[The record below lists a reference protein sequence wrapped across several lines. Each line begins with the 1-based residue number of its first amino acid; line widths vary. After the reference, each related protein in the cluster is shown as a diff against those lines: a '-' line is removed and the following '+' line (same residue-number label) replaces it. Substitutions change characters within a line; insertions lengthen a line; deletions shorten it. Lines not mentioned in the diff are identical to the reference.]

1 MPSTTQPFL
10 ATLTDRLIGT
20 AQFDAIGSSLSNP
33 RANVPTV
40 CPEPANPLLIAA
52 VWRKLQV
59 PTLVITPNPDSAQRI
74 VDQLPTWTGTPDI
87 DEDGSPIHHF
97 IETGGIP
104 FERYE
109 PDRGTAHRR
118 IVALDALR
126 NYSISESQPP
136 LVVAS
141 VQAVAERTAEPQ
153 VFDESFREIK
163 IGDRIDI
170 AETMRHLT
178 RAGYEVQPTVE
189 QPGTAARRGGII
201 DIFPVGANDPIR
213 IEFFD
218 DEVDTMRLFDV
229 ETQRSFDDVE
239 KIHIIPAREELPTFV
254 EAQAIRDSIASLNT
268 DNIDF
273 TRLSAHRLS
282 DELNLVAEGA
292 LDNELAFYAGFFNR
306 GSIFQYLPKNCV
318 VIALRPR
325 MIADAATGIDR
336 RLDETRRV
344 KERRAEVPINF
355 PIPHIQWPDL
365 AQNVEAVGHRLEID
379 PFGIDSR
386 DIGNK
391 RPLPIKHQLL
401 PNRIDPTTLDP
412 IETDESGETPVDVV
426 LDDPTSALKRAI
438 EDGADQ
444 VIAITSHP
452 ARLYEL
458 SQEANIQT
466 HYEPQRNLPIDDRRP
481 LQNSVIPAEAGA
493 SAGGTPIQRGG
504 AIGASSTRSDSVVP
518 SPAGRERARV
528 RAKSPVVIAE
538 GYATSGFQMEFD
550 GGETACILTDAEIF
564 GIRRQ
569 RRRTHRRTARRGPQ
583 LEQLQPG
590 VYIVHV
596 DHGIAKFLGT
606 ETKEPDGR
614 EHLVLQYAKD
624 DRVYVPTE
632 HIDRIQIYQ
641 GGGETAPR
649 LSKLG
654 TSEWRSAR
662 RRAKQATE
670 IVANELLGIYAARM
684 LANGIQ
690 VEPDTPWQHVLEA
703 SFPFEETPDQLTA
716 LQAVKTDMESA
727 KSMDRIICGDVGFG
741 KTEIALRSAFK
752 AVQNGRQ
759 AAVLVPTTLLA
770 QQHYDTF
777 RERLAPFPVAIDV
790 ISRFRSREDQQ
801 DILQRLAE
809 GKIDIIIG
817 THRLIQ
823 RDIAFNN
830 LGLVVI
836 DEEQKFGVKHKE
848 HMKRLRAAVDV
859 LTLSATPIPRTLYMS
874 IAGIRDMSNMETAPD
889 ERLPVR
895 TFVSES
901 SDDLIREAILREL
914 DRGGQV
920 FFLHNRVKG
929 IERVSRRLRELVPEA
944 SFTIGH
950 GQMPEG
956 QLEEVITA
964 FDRREYDVLIC
975 TTIIEAGI
983 DMPNVNTL
991 IVDDADRFGLAQ
1003 LHHIRGRVG
1012 RGAKQGFA
1020 YLLVQPNKSL
1030 TEEADAR
1037 LNTILAATEL
1047 GSGFKIAMRDLEIR
1061 GMGNVIGAEQS
1072 GHVAAIGLH
1081 LYTQLLSQSVEELRR
1096 KLEQSP
1102 NGKATDTETQPRNGQ
1117 SLPSPSTGSAGIS
1130 PSTRSAGHT
1139 FPSPSGGSAEGDGG
1153 ALNGHAPKINGVA
1166 DPDWQPPSM
1175 IRADIRLGIDDNVPP
1190 EYIENLAQRLSFH
1203 QRLSWVSNQD
1213 EIEELRDELRDR
1225 YGPIPE
1231 SVEGLL
1237 ETARIRLLAE
1247 EADCASVRTS
1257 EDRARIVMNSPAG
1270 GAKPQLQRLLGPQA
1284 RVGNTQIIV
1293 EAGKGVDTQEFVQ
1306 EIAAVLE
1313 TIRNFK
1319 QRVMALV
1326 NA

>member
-1 MPSTTQPFL
+1 MSKSTQPFL
-10 ATLTDRLIGT
+10 ASLTDRLIGT
-20 AQFDAIGSSLSNP
+20 AEFDTIGSSLSKP

-40 CPEPANPLLIAA
+40 CPEQANPLLIAA

-59 PTLVITPNPDSAQRI
+59 PTIVITPNPDSAQRI

-87 DEDGSPIHHF
+87 DEDGSPVHHF

-141 VQAVAERTAEPQ
+141 VQAVAERTVEPR
-153 VFDESFREIK
+153 VFDETFREIK

-170 AETMRHLT
+170 AATMRHLT

-189 QPGTAARRGGII
+189 QPGTASRRGGII
-201 DIFPVGANDPIR
+201 DIFPVGANNPIR

-229 ETQRSFDDVE
+229 ETQRSFDDVD

-282 DELNLVAEGA
+282 DELNLVTEGA

-365 AQNVEAVGHRLEID
+365 AQRVEAVGHRLEID
-379 PFGIDSR
+379 PFGIDSH

-401 PNRIDPTTLDP
+401 PNHIDPTTLDP

-452 ARLYEL
+452 TRLYEL
-458 SQEANIQT
+458 AQEANIQT
-466 HYEPQRNLPIDDRRP
+466 RYETQ
-481 LQNSVIPAEAGA
+481 Q
-493 SAGGTPIQRGG
+493 GT
-504 AIGASSTRSDSVVP
+504 ATNKVP
-518 SPAGRERARV
+518 SPTGRERARV

-569 RRRTHRRTARRGPQ
+569 RRRTHRRAARRGPQ

-641 GGGETAPR
+641 GGGESAPR

-670 IVANELLGIYAARM
+670 IVANELLSIYAARM

-716 LQAVKTDMESA
+716 LQAVKTDMESD

-801 DILQRLAE
+801 DILERLAE

-823 RDIAFNN
+823 RDIAFND

-1102 NGKATDTETQPRNGQ
+1102 NGKATDIETQTRNGQ
-1117 SLPSPSTGSAGIS
+1117 SLPY
-1130 PSTRSAGHT
+1130 
-1139 FPSPSGGSAEGDGG
+1139 PSGGSAEGDGG
-1153 ALNGHAPKINGVA
+1153 TPNDHAPKINGVA

-1175 IRADIRLGIDDNVPP
+1175 IRADIKLGIDDNVHP

-1319 QRVMALV
+1319 QRIMALV

>member
-1 MPSTTQPFL
+1 MRIESDFKNTRNLIAGFTARAHTSMPRNVQQPFL
-10 ATLTDRLIGT
+10 ASLTDRLIGT
-20 AQFDAIGSSLSNP
+20 AEFDAIGQAFSHP
-33 RANVPTV
+33 RANVPTI
-40 CPEPANPLLIAA
+40 CPEPANPLLLAA
-52 VWRKLQV
+52 VWRRMQV

-118 IVALDALR
+118 IIALDALR
-126 NYSISESQPP
+126 GHAQSDADPP
-136 LVVAS
+136 LVIAS
-141 VQAVAERTAEPQ
+141 VQAIAEKTIEPD
-153 VFDESFREIK
+153 VFKNINREIK
-163 IGDRIDI
+163 IGDQIDI
-170 AETMRHLT
+170 VETMRHLT
-178 RAGYEVQPTVE
+178 RSGYEVLPTVE
-189 QPGTAARRGGII
+189 QPGTVSRRGGII
-201 DIFPVGANDPIR
+201 DIFPVGANHPIR
-213 IEFFD
+213 IELFD
-218 DEVDTMRLFDV
+218 DEVDTMRLFDI
-229 ETQRSFDDVE
+229 ETQRSFADIDSIRV
-239 KIHIIPAREELPTFV
+239 IPAREELPSFV
-254 EAQAIRDSIASLNT
+254 DSQSIRDSIGALNT

-273 TRLSAHRLS
+273 TRLSARRLS
-282 DELNLVAEGA
+282 DELNLVSEGEI
-292 LDNELAFYAGFFNR
+292 DNELAFYAGFFNR
-306 GSIFQYLPKNCV
+306 GSLFDYLPNGSV

-336 RLDETRRV
+336 RLEEIRRV

-355 PIPHIQWPDL
+355 PVPHIDWPHL
-365 AQNVEAVGHRLEID
+365 AQSIETIGHRLEID
-379 PFGIDSR
+379 PFGIDAR
-386 DIGNK
+386 DLGDK
-391 RPLPIKHQLL
+391 RPLPIKHHL
-401 PNRIDPTTLDP
+401 PTNRIDPTALMDDGEDP
-412 IETDESGETPVDVV
+412 VNVV
-426 LDDPTSALKRAI
+426 LDDPTLALARAI
-438 EDGADQ
+438 EEGANQ
-444 VIAITSHP
+444 VVAITSHP

-458 SQEANIQT
+458 AEDAGIKPQYERKDSEA
-466 HYEPQRNLPIDDRRP
+466 
-481 LQNSVIPAEAGA
+481 
-493 SAGGTPIQRGG
+493 
-504 AIGASSTRSDSVVP
+504 
-518 SPAGRERARV
+518 SPGRKTKSRKT
-528 RAKSPVVIAE
+528 KSPVVIAE
-538 GYATSGFQMEFD
+538 GYATSGFALEFD
-550 GGETACILTDAEIF
+550 GGETVRVLTDAEIF
-564 GIRRQ
+564 GIRKQ
-569 RRRTHRRTARRGPQ
+569 RRRTHRRAARRGPQ

-590 VYIVHV
+590 VYVVHA
-596 DHGIAKFLGT
+596 DHGIAKFIGT

-614 EHLVLQYAKD
+614 EHLILQYAKD

-649 LSKLG
+649 LSRLG
-654 TSEWRSAR
+654 TQEWRSAR
-662 RRAKQATE
+662 RRAKRATE
-670 IVANELLGIYAARM
+670 IVANELLSIYAARM
-684 LANGIQ
+684 LAKGMQ
-690 VEPDTPWQHVLEA
+690 ADPDTPWQHVLEA

-716 LQAVKTDMESA
+716 LQAVKQDMEGE

-777 RERLAPFPVAIDV
+777 KERLAPFPVEIDV
-790 ISRFRSREDQQ
+790 ISRFRTRDEQQ
-801 DILQRLAE
+801 DILERLSN
-809 GKIDIIIG
+809 GRIDIIIG

-823 RDIAFNN
+823 RDIAFND

-836 DEEQKFGVKHKE
+836 DEEQKFGVRHKE

-874 IAGIRDMSNMETAPD
+874 IAGIRDMSNMETAPE

-914 DRGGQV
+914 DRGGQA

-956 QLEEVITA
+956 QLEEVVTA
-964 FDRREYDVLIC
+964 FERGEYDVLVC

-1096 KLEQSP
+1096 KMEQY
-1102 NGKATDTETQPRNGQ
+1102 
-1117 SLPSPSTGSAGIS
+1117 
-1130 PSTRSAGHT
+1130 
-1139 FPSPSGGSAEGDGG
+1139 PSGEGSLEDVTPAIG
-1153 ALNGHAPKINGVA
+1153 NGSPHTDNRANGRTSKLMSNGET
-1166 DPDWQPPSM
+1166 DWQPPSM
-1175 IRADIRLGIDDNVPP
+1175 IRADVRLGIDDNVPP
-1190 EYIENLAQRLSFH
+1190 EYIEDLAQRLSFH
-1203 QRLSWVSNQD
+1203 QRLSWASSQE
-1213 EIEELRDELRDR
+1213 EIDGLREELRDR

-1231 SVEGLL
+1231 SVEGIL

-1247 EADCASVRTS
+1247 QADCSSVRVTG
-1257 EDRARIVMNSPAG
+1257 DRARIMMNSPVG
-1270 GAKPQLQRLLGPQA
+1270 GAKTQLQRLLGPQA
-1284 RVGNTQIIV
+1284 RVGNTQIVIQ
-1293 EAGKGVDTQEFVQ
+1293 ADRGMDTQEFVQ
-1306 EIAAVLE
+1306 EIGPVLE
-1313 TIRNFK
+1313 TIRNFR
-1319 QRVMALV
+1319 QRIMALV
-1326 NA
+1326 NAS

>member
-1 MPSTTQPFL
+1 MQQAPQPFL
-10 ATLTDRLIGT
+10 ATLADRLAGT
-20 AQFDAIGSSLSNP
+20 TQFAAIGSSLIQP
-33 RANVPTV
+33 GANVSTL
-40 CPEPANPLLIAA
+40 CPEPANPFLIAA
-52 VWRKLQV
+52 LWRNLGL

-74 VDQLPTWTGTPDI
+74 VDQLSTWTGAPDVN
-87 DEDGSPIHHF
+87 EDGSPIQHF
-97 IETGGIP
+97 IETGSIP

-109 PDRGTAHRR
+109 PDRSTAQRR
-118 IVALDALR
+118 LITLDALR
-126 NYSISESQPP
+126 RYSSGEPNPP

-141 VQAVAERTAEPQ
+141 VHAIAERTVEKHVFEHIVRVLQ
-153 VFDESFREIK
+153 VR
-163 IGDRIDI
+163 DRIDLT
-170 AETMRHLT
+170 ETMQHLT
-178 RAGYEVQPTVE
+178 ASGYELQPTVE
-189 QPGTAARRGGII
+189 QPGTVSRRGGII
-201 DIFPVGANDPIR
+201 DIFPLGAVHPVR
-213 IEFFD
+213 VELFD
-218 DEVDTMRLFDV
+218 DEIDSMRLFDI
-229 ETQRSFDDVE
+229 ETQRSFDDVDE
-239 KIHIIPAREELPTFV
+239 LQIVPAREELPAFV
-254 EAQAIRDSIASLNT
+254 DPQAMRDSIGSLNT

-273 TRLSAHRLS
+273 TRLSTHRLT
-282 DELNLVAEGA
+282 DELNLVAEGVI
-292 LDNELAFYAGFFNR
+292 DSELAFYAGFFNR
-306 GSIFQYLPKNCV
+306 GSLFDYLPPETI
-318 VIALRPR
+318 VIAVRPR
-325 MIADAATGIDR
+325 IISESASGIDR
-336 RLDETRRV
+336 RLEEVRRV
-344 KERRAEVPINF
+344 KERHGEVPIDF
-355 PIPHIQWPDL
+355 PTQHMLWPEV
-365 AQNVEAVGHRLEID
+365 AQRIEAVGRRLEID
-379 PFGIDSR
+379 PFGIDTR
-386 DIGNK
+386 DLGK
-391 RPLPIKHQLL
+391 KLPLPINRQLTAS
-401 PNRIDPTTLDP
+401 NADPSAFDF
-412 IETDESGETPVDVV
+412 EEEEPVSAV
-426 LDDPTSALKRAI
+426 LDDPTIALQRAI
-438 EDGADQ
+438 EDGPTQ
-444 VIAITSHP
+444 IVAITSH
-452 ARLYEL
+452 AVRLYEL
-458 SQEANIQT
+458 AE
-466 HYEPQRNLPIDDRRP
+466 
-481 LQNSVIPAEAGA
+481 EAGINSSYERQSVA
-493 SAGGTPIQRGG
+493 SVDKD
-504 AIGASSTRSDSVVP
+504 AS
-518 SPAGRERARV
+518 
-528 RAKSPVVIAE
+528 VVIAE
-538 GYATSGFQMEFD
+538 GYATSGFNLELDD
-550 GGETACILTDAEIF
+550 GDNIRILTDAEIF

-569 RRRTHRRTARRGPQ
+569 RRRTHRRAMRRGPQ

-590 VYIVHV
+590 VYVVHV

-614 EHLVLQYAKD
+614 EHLVLQYARD

-641 GGGETAPR
+641 GGGETAPK

-654 TSEWRSAR
+654 TQEWRSAR
-662 RRAKQATE
+662 RRAKRATE
-670 IVANELLGIYAARM
+670 IVANELLSIYAARM
-684 LANGIQ
+684 LAKGIQ
-690 VEPDTPWQHVLEA
+690 ADPDTPWQQVLEA

-716 LQAVKTDMESA
+716 LQAIKSDMEDA

-777 RERLAPFPVAIDV
+777 RERLAPFPVAVDV
-790 ISRFRSREDQQ
+790 ISRFRSRDDQQ
-801 DILQRLAE
+801 DILERLAA

-823 RDIAFNN
+823 RDIVFND

-836 DEEQKFGVKHKE
+836 DEEQKFGVRHKE

-874 IAGIRDMSNMETAPD
+874 IAGIRDMSNMETAPE

-964 FDRREYDVLIC
+964 FERGEYDVLVC

-1081 LYTQLLSQSVEELRR
+1081 LYTQLLSQSVEELKKRV
-1096 KLEQSP
+1096 EQSP
-1102 NGKATDTETQPRNGQ
+1102 KGE
-1117 SLPSPSTGSAGIS
+1117 SPAPAPVIGDDDGVKPPTTSSVKSSAN
-1130 PSTRSAGHT
+1130 GHT
-1139 FPSPSGGSAEGDGG
+1139 PN
-1153 ALNGHAPKINGVA
+1153 LNGRAN
-1166 DPDWQPPSM
+1166 DDWQPPSM
-1175 IRADIRLGIDDNVPP
+1175 IRADIRLGLDDNIPT
-1190 EYIENLAQRLSFH
+1190 EYVEDLAQRLSFH
-1203 QRLSWVSNQD
+1203 QRLSWAGSEH
-1213 EIEELRDELRDR
+1213 EIAELRDELRDR
-1225 YGPIPE
+1225 YGPIPD
-1231 SVEGLL
+1231 SVEDLL

-1247 EADCASVRTS
+1247 QADCASVRASS
-1257 EDRARIVMNSPAG
+1257 ERARIIMNFPVG
-1270 GAKPQLQRLLGPQA
+1270 GAKSQLQRLLGPQA
-1284 RVGNTQIIV
+1284 RVGNTQIVI
-1293 EAGKGVDTQEFVQ
+1293 EADKGMDEHEFVE

-1313 TIRNFK
+1313 TIHNFK
-1319 QRVMALV
+1319 QRVMSLLKAS
-1326 NA
+1326 

>member
-1 MPSTTQPFL
+1 MPSKTQPFL
-10 ATLTDRLIGT
+10 ATLADRLAGT
-20 AQFDAIGSSLSNP
+20 TQFAAIGSLLNQPSS
-33 RANVPTV
+33 NVPAV
-40 CPEPANPLLIAA
+40 CPEPANPFLIAA
-52 VWRKLQV
+52 IWRNLKFPV
-59 PTLVITPNPDSAQRI
+59 LVITPNPDSAQRT

-97 IETGGIP
+97 IETGSIP

-109 PDRGTAHRR
+109 PDRGTAQRR
-118 IVALDALR
+118 LMTLDALR
-126 NYSISESQPP
+126 RYSTEEPNPP

-141 VQAVAERTAEPQ
+141 VHAIAEKTVQKP
-153 VFDESFREIK
+153 VFDDTIRLLRV
-163 IGDRIDI
+163 GDRIDLT
-170 AETMRHLT
+170 ETMRHLT
-178 RAGYEVQPTVE
+178 ASGYEVQPTVE
-189 QPGTAARRGGII
+189 QPGTVSRRGGII
-201 DIFPVGANDPIR
+201 DIFPVGTVHPVR
-213 IEFFD
+213 IELFD
-218 DEVDTMRLFDV
+218 DEIDSMRLFDV
-229 ETQRSFDDVE
+229 ETQRSFANVDQLDIV
-239 KIHIIPAREELPTFV
+239 PAREELPAFV
-254 EAQAIRDSIASLNT
+254 DPQAIRDSIGSLNT

-273 TRLSAHRLS
+273 TRLSTRRLT
-282 DELNLVAEGA
+282 DELNLVAEGVI
-292 LDNELAFYAGFFNR
+292 DRELAFYAGFFNR
-306 GSIFQYLPKNCV
+306 GSLFDYLPPETII
-318 VIALRPR
+318 IAVRPR
-325 MIADAATGIDR
+325 IISESASGIDR
-336 RLDETRRV
+336 RLEEVRRV
-344 KERRAEVPINF
+344 KERRGEVPIDF
-355 PIPHIQWPDL
+355 PTQHMLWPEV
-365 AQNVEAVGHRLEID
+365 AQRIETVGRRLEID
-379 PFGIDSR
+379 PFGIDTR
-386 DIGNK
+386 DLGK
-391 RPLPIKHQLL
+391 KLPLPINRQLTA
-401 PNRIDPTTLDP
+401 NNVDQNTFDF
-412 IETDESGETPVDVV
+412 EEEEPVSAV
-426 LDDPTSALKRAI
+426 LDDPTLALQRAI
-438 EDGADQ
+438 EDGSTQ
-444 VIAITSHP
+444 IVAITSH
-452 ARLYEL
+452 AVRLYEL
-458 SQEANIQT
+458 AE
-466 HYEPQRNLPIDDRRP
+466 
-481 LQNSVIPAEAGA
+481 EAGINSRYERQSVA
-493 SAGGTPIQRGG
+493 SVKND
-504 AIGASSTRSDSVVP
+504 AS
-518 SPAGRERARV
+518 
-528 RAKSPVVIAE
+528 VVIAE
-538 GYATSGFQMEFD
+538 GYATSGFDLELD
-550 GGETACILTDAEIF
+550 NGDNIRILTDAEIF

-569 RRRTHRRTARRGPQ
+569 RRRTHRRAMRRGPQ

-590 VYIVHV
+590 VYVVHV

-614 EHLVLQYAKD
+614 EHLVLQYARD

-641 GGGETAPR
+641 GGGETAPK

-654 TSEWRSAR
+654 TQEWRSAR
-662 RRAKQATE
+662 RRAKRATE
-670 IVANELLGIYAARM
+670 IVANELLSIYAARM
-684 LANGIQ
+684 LAKGIQ
-690 VEPDTPWQHVLEA
+690 ADPDTPWQQVLEA

-716 LQAVKTDMESA
+716 LQAVKTDMEDE

-777 RERLAPFPVAIDV
+777 RERLAPFPVAVDV
-790 ISRFRSREDQQ
+790 ISRFRSRDDQQ
-801 DILQRLAE
+801 DILERLAA

-823 RDIAFNN
+823 RDIVFND

-836 DEEQKFGVKHKE
+836 DEEQKFGVRHKE

-874 IAGIRDMSNMETAPD
+874 IAGIRDMSNMETAPE

-944 SFTIGH
+944 TFTIGH

-956 QLEEVITA
+956 QLEEVVTA
-964 FDRREYDVLIC
+964 FERGEYDVLVC

-1081 LYTQLLSQSVEELRR
+1081 LYTQLLSQSVEELKKRI
-1096 KLEQSP
+1096 EQSP
-1102 NGKATDTETQPRNGQ
+1102 NGEIPAPAPAIGDGEI
-1117 SLPSPSTGSAGIS
+1117 ST
-1130 PSTRSAGHT
+1130 
-1139 FPSPSGGSAEGDGG
+1139 PSPSGRSAEGEGG
-1153 ALNGHAPKINGVA
+1153 APNGHKPKLNGHS
-1166 DPDWQPPSM
+1166 DDDWQPPSM
-1175 IRADIRLGIDDNVPP
+1175 IRADIRLGIDDNVPV
-1190 EYIENLAQRLSFH
+1190 EYVEDLAQRLSFH
-1203 QRLSWVSNQD
+1203 QRLSWARSEQ
-1213 EIEELRDELRDR
+1213 EIAELRAELRDR
-1225 YGPIPE
+1225 YGPIPD

-1247 EADCASVRTS
+1247 QADCASVRAST
-1257 EDRARIVMNSPAG
+1257 ERARIIMNSPVG
-1270 GAKPQLQRLLGPQA
+1270 GAKTQLQRLLGPQA
-1284 RVGNTQIIV
+1284 RVGNTQIVI
-1293 EAGKGVDTQEFVQ
+1293 EADKGMDEHEFVE

-1319 QRVMALV
+1319 QRVMALIS
-1326 NA
+1326 AS

>member
-1 MPSTTQPFL
+1 MPHTTQQPFL
-10 ATLTDRLIGT
+10 ASLTDRLIGT
-20 AQFDAIGSSLSNP
+20 AEFDEIGQAFTHP
-33 RANVPTV
+33 RANVPTI

-52 VWRKLQV
+52 LWRRMQV
-59 PTLVITPNPDSAQRI
+59 PTLVITPNPDAAQRI

-87 DEDGSPIHHF
+87 DEDGSPIQHF

-118 IVALDALR
+118 IVALEALR
-126 NYSISESQPP
+126 NYTKSNSGPP

-141 VQAVAERTAEPQ
+141 IHALAENTVEPK
-153 VFDESFREIK
+153 VFDNINCEIK
-163 IGDRIDI
+163 IGERIDVV
-170 AETMRHLT
+170 ETMRHLT
-178 RAGYEVQPTVE
+178 RSGYEVLPTVE
-189 QPGTAARRGGII
+189 QPGTVSRRGGII
-201 DIFPVGANDPIR
+201 DIFPVGANHPIR
-213 IEFFD
+213 IELFD
-218 DEVDTMRLFDV
+218 DEVDTMRLFDI
-229 ETQRSFDDVE
+229 ETQRSFADVDSVRV
-239 KIHIIPAREELPTFV
+239 IPAREESPSFIDT
-254 EAQAIRDSIASLNT
+254 QTIRDTIGGLNT

-273 TRLSAHRLS
+273 TRLSARRLS
-282 DELNLVAEGA
+282 DELNLVTAGEIET
-292 LDNELAFYAGFFNR
+292 ELAFYAGFFNR
-306 GSIFQYLPKNCV
+306 GSLFDYLPNGSI

-336 RLDETRRV
+336 RLEEIRRV

-355 PIPHIQWPDL
+355 PVPHIDWPHL
-365 AQNVEAVGHRLEID
+365 AQSIETISHRIEID
-379 PFGIDSR
+379 PFGIDTR
-386 DIGNK
+386 DLGDK
-391 RPLPIKHQLL
+391 RPLPIKQHL
-401 PNRIDPTTLDP
+401 PTNRIDPSALQEDGEDP
-412 IETDESGETPVDVV
+412 VNVV
-426 LDDPTSALKRAI
+426 LDDPTLALTRAI
-438 EDGADQ
+438 EDGASQ
-444 VIAITSHP
+444 IVAITSHP

-458 SQEANIQT
+458 AEDAGIKSRYERKDGEAS
-466 HYEPQRNLPIDDRRP
+466 R
-481 LQNSVIPAEAGA
+481 
-493 SAGGTPIQRGG
+493 
-504 AIGASSTRSDSVVP
+504 DSK
-518 SPAGRERARV
+518 
-528 RAKSPVVIAE
+528 AKSQVVIAE
-538 GYATSGFQMEFD
+538 GYATSGFTLEFA
-550 GGETACILTDAEIF
+550 GGETTRILTDAEIF
-564 GIRRQ
+564 GIRKQ
-569 RRRTHRRTARRGPQ
+569 RRRTHRRAARRGPQ

-590 VYIVHV
+590 VYVVHV
-596 DHGIAKFLGT
+596 DHGIAKFIGT

-614 EHLVLQYAKD
+614 EHLILQYAKD

-649 LSKLG
+649 LSRLG
-654 TSEWRSAR
+654 TQEWRSAR
-662 RRAKQATE
+662 RRAKRATE
-670 IVANELLGIYAARM
+670 IVANELLSIYAARM
-684 LANGIQ
+684 LAKGIQ
-690 VEPDTPWQHVLEA
+690 ADTDTPWQHVLEA

-716 LQAVKTDMESA
+716 LQSVKQDMESE

-777 RERLAPFPVAIDV
+777 KERLAPFPVEIDV
-790 ISRFRSREDQQ
+790 ISRFRSRDEQQ
-801 DILQRLAE
+801 DILERLSN
-809 GKIDIIIG
+809 GRIDIIIG

-823 RDIAFNN
+823 RDIAFKD

-836 DEEQKFGVKHKE
+836 DEEQKFGVRHKE

-874 IAGIRDMSNMETAPD
+874 IAGIRDMSNMETAPE

-929 IERVSRRLRELVPEA
+929 IERISRRLRELVPEA

-956 QLEEVITA
+956 QLEEVVTA
-964 FDRREYDVLIC
+964 FERGEYDVLVC

-1081 LYTQLLSQSVEELRR
+1081 LYTQLLSQSVEELKNRM
-1096 KLEQSP
+1096 EQSP
-1102 NGKATDTETQPRNGQ
+1102 NGKIPSLSPTTYGEPTNGHQ
-1117 SLPSPSTGSAGIS
+1117 NN
-1130 PSTRSAGHT
+1130 GHT
-1139 FPSPSGGSAEGDGG
+1139 SKSTNNGDT
-1153 ALNGHAPKINGVA
+1153 
-1166 DPDWQPPSM
+1166 DWQPPSM
-1175 IRADIRLGIDDNVPP
+1175 VRADVRLGVDDNVPP
-1190 EYIENLAQRLSFH
+1190 EYIEDLAQRLSFH
-1203 QRLSWVSNQD
+1203 QRLSWASNQE
-1213 EIEELRDELRDR
+1213 EIDALRDELRDR

-1231 SVEGLL
+1231 SVEGIL

-1247 EADCASVRTS
+1247 QADCSSVRVN
-1257 EDRARIVMNSPAG
+1257 EDRARIMMNSPVG
-1270 GAKPQLQRLLGPQA
+1270 GAKTQLQRLLGPQA
-1284 RVGNTQIIV
+1284 RVGNTQIV
-1293 EAGKGVDTQEFVQ
+1293 VQAEKGMDTHEFAQ
-1306 EIAAVLE
+1306 EISAILE

-1319 QRVMALV
+1319 QRIMALV

>member
-1 MPSTTQPFL
+1 MPSKPQPFL
-10 ATLTDRLIGT
+10 ATLVDRLAGT
-20 AQFDAIGSSLSNP
+20 TQFGAIGNLLSQP
-33 RANVPTV
+33 RANVPTL
-40 CPEPANPLLIAA
+40 CPEPANPFLIAA
-52 VWRKLQV
+52 VWRNLKL
-59 PTLVITPNPDSAQRI
+59 PTLVITPNPDAAQRI

-97 IETGGIP
+97 IETGSIP
-104 FERYE
+104 LERYE
-109 PDRGTAHRR
+109 PDRGSAQRR
-118 IVALDALR
+118 LMTLDALR
-126 NYSISESQPP
+126 RHSPGKPEPP

-141 VQAVAERTAEPQ
+141 VHAIAERTVEKR
-153 VFDESFREIK
+153 VFDSTIRMLRV
-163 IGDRIDI
+163 GDRIDLS
-170 AETMRHLT
+170 ETMRHLT
-178 RAGYEVQPTVE
+178 GSGYEVQPTVE
-189 QPGTAARRGGII
+189 QPGTVSRRGGII
-201 DIFPVGANDPIR
+201 DIFPVGTVNPVR
-213 IEFFD
+213 IELFD
-218 DEVDTMRLFDV
+218 DEIDSMRLFDV
-229 ETQRSFDDVE
+229 ETQRSIEDVDDLRV
-239 KIHIIPAREELPTFV
+239 IPAREELPVFV
-254 EAQAIRDSIASLNT
+254 NPQAIRDSISSLNT

-273 TRLSAHRLS
+273 TRLSSRRLT
-282 DELNLVAEGA
+282 DELNLVAEGVI
-292 LDNELAFYAGFFNR
+292 DSELAFYAGFFNR
-306 GSIFQYLPKNCV
+306 GSLFDFLPPETI
-318 VIALRPR
+318 VIAVRPR
-325 MIADAATGIDR
+325 IISESASGIDR
-336 RLDETRRV
+336 RLEEVRRV
-344 KERRAEVPINF
+344 KERRGEVPVDF
-355 PIPHIQWPDL
+355 PTQHMLWPEV
-365 AQNVEAVGHRLEID
+365 AQRIETVGRRLEID
-379 PFGIDSR
+379 PFGIDTR
-386 DIGNK
+386 DLGTK
-391 RPLPIKHQLL
+391 LPLPINRQLTAH
-401 PNRIDPTTLDP
+401 RVDPSALDF
-412 IETDESGETPVDVV
+412 EEEEPVNAV
-426 LDDPTSALKRAI
+426 LDDPTLALQRAI
-438 EDGADQ
+438 EDGSTQ
-444 VIAITSHP
+444 IVAITSH
-452 ARLYEL
+452 AVRLYEL
-458 SQEANIQT
+458 AE
-466 HYEPQRNLPIDDRRP
+466 
-481 LQNSVIPAEAGA
+481 EAGIK
-493 SAGGTPIQRGG
+493 SRYERSIPSSLAGN
-504 AIGASSTRSDSVVP
+504 AHCKENKNA
-518 SPAGRERARV
+518 
-528 RAKSPVVIAE
+528 PVVIAE
-538 GYATSGFQMEFD
+538 GYATSGFDLELDD
-550 GGETACILTDAEIF
+550 GGNIRLLTDAEIF

-569 RRRTHRRTARRGPQ
+569 RRRSHRRAARRGPQ

-590 VYIVHV
+590 VYVVHI
-596 DHGIAKFLGT
+596 DHGISKFLGT

-614 EHLVLQYAKD
+614 EHIVLQYAKD

-641 GGGETAPR
+641 GGGETAPK

-654 TSEWRSAR
+654 TQEWRSAR
-662 RRAKQATE
+662 RRAKRATE
-670 IVANELLGIYAARM
+670 IVANELLSIYATRM

-690 VEPDTPWQHVLEA
+690 AEPDTPWQQVLEA
-703 SFPFEETPDQLTA
+703 SFPFEETPDQITA
-716 LQAVKTDMESA
+716 IQAVKSDMEDA

-752 AVQNGRQ
+752 AVQNGLQ

-770 QQHYDTF
+770 QQHFDTF
-777 RERLAPFPVAIDV
+777 RERLAPFPVEVDV
-790 ISRFRSREDQQ
+790 ISRFRNRDDQK
-801 DILQRLAE
+801 DILERLAA

-823 RDIAFNN
+823 RDIIFND

-836 DEEQKFGVKHKE
+836 DEEQKFGVRHKE

-920 FFLHNRVKG
+920 FFLHNRVKN

-956 QLEEVITA
+956 QLETVITE
-964 FDRREYDVLIC
+964 FERREYDVLVC

-1081 LYTQLLSQSVEELRR
+1081 LYTQLLSQSVEELKRR
-1096 KLEQSP
+1096 IQQSP
-1102 NGKATDTETQPRNGQ
+1102 NGEAHGTVPEVRNGNGVQ
-1117 SLPSPSTGSAGIS
+1117 SLPHSIASPASNGDRNGHS
-1130 PSTRSAGHT
+1130 PK
-1139 FPSPSGGSAEGDGG
+1139 
-1153 ALNGHAPKINGVA
+1153 LNGVSDA
-1166 DPDWQPPSM
+1166 DWQPPSM
-1175 IRADIRLGIDDNVPP
+1175 VRADIRLGIDDNVPI
-1190 EYIENLAQRLSFH
+1190 EYVEDLAQRLSFH
-1203 QRLSWVSNQD
+1203 QRLSWANSEH
-1213 EIEELRDELRDR
+1213 EISELRDELRDR
-1225 YGPIPE
+1225 YGPIPD

-1247 EADCASVRTS
+1247 QADCASVRAS
-1257 EDRARIVMNSPAG
+1257 GERARIIMNSPVG
-1270 GAKPQLQRLLGPQA
+1270 GAKTQLQRLLGPQA
-1284 RVGNTQIIV
+1284 RVGNTQIVIQ
-1293 EAGKGVDTQEFVQ
+1293 ADKGMDEHEFVE

-1319 QRVMALV
+1319 QRVMALL

>member
-1 MPSTTQPFL
+1 MPQSPQPFL

-20 AQFDAIGSSLSNP
+20 SEFDAIGSSLSKP

-126 NYSISESQPP
+126 NYSPSKSQPP

-141 VQAVAERTAEPQ
+141 VQAVAERTIEPP
-153 VFDESFREIK
+153 VFDSTVREIK

-170 AETMRHLT
+170 ADTMRHLT

-189 QPGTAARRGGII
+189 QPGTASRRGGIV

-239 KIHIIPAREELPTFV
+239 MIHIIPAREELPTFV
-254 EAQAIRDSIASLNT
+254 ETQAIRDSIASLDT

-282 DELNLVAEGA
+282 DELNLVSEGA

-325 MIADAATGIDR
+325 MIADASTGIDR

-355 PIPHIQWPDL
+355 PIPHISWPEL
-365 AQNVEAVGHRLEID
+365 AQNLETTGHRLEID
-379 PFGIDSR
+379 PFGIDSN

-401 PNRIDPTTLDP
+401 PNRIDPAALDP
-412 IETDESGETPVDVV
+412 IESDESGEAPVNVV
-426 LDDPTSALKRAI
+426 LDDPTLALKRAI

-444 VIAITSHP
+444 VVAITSHP
-452 ARLYEL
+452 IRLYEL
-458 SQEANIQT
+458 AEEADIQT
-466 HYEPQRNLPIDDRRP
+466 RYEPQQGTATRNRRKK
-481 LQNSVIPAEAGA
+481 A
-493 SAGGTPIQRGG
+493 
-504 AIGASSTRSDSVVP
+504 
-518 SPAGRERARV
+518 
-528 RAKSPVVIAE
+528 PVVIAE
-538 GYATSGFQMEFD
+538 GYATSGFQLEFD
-550 GGETACILTDAEIF
+550 GGKTACILTDAEIF

-569 RRRTHRRTARRGPQ
+569 RRRTHRRATRRGPQ

-590 VYIVHV
+590 VYVVHV

-670 IVANELLGIYAARM
+670 IVANELLSIYAARM
-684 LANGIQ
+684 LANGIK

-790 ISRFRSREDQQ
+790 ISRFRSRDDQQ
-801 DILQRLAE
+801 DILERLSA

-823 RDIAFNN
+823 RDISFND

-874 IAGIRDMSNMETAPD
+874 IAGIRDMSNMETAPE

-914 DRGGQV
+914 DRGGQA

-1102 NGKATDTETQPRNGQ
+1102 NGKVNTLATAHLNGE
-1117 SLPSPSTGSAGIS
+1117 SESSSSPPSKGSAEHSSPSTSRGSAGRS
-1130 PSTRSAGHT
+1130 SLSTSRGSAGRSL
-1139 FPSPSGGSAEGDGG
+1139 PSPSGGSAEGDGG
-1153 ALNGHAPKINGVA
+1153 TTNGHAPKLNGNVNGKTNGIA

-1175 IRADIRLGIDDNVPP
+1175 IRADIKLGIDDNVPP

-1203 QRLSWVSNQD
+1203 HRLSWVSNHE
-1213 EIEELRDELRDR
+1213 EIDELRDELRDR

-1247 EADCASVRTS
+1247 EADCASVRIS

-1293 EAGKGVDTQEFVQ
+1293 EAGKGVDNQEFVP

-1319 QRVMALV
+1319 HRVMALL

>member
-1 MPSTTQPFL
+1 MPSKTQPFL
-10 ATLTDRLIGT
+10 ATLADRLAGT
-20 AQFDAIGSSLSNP
+20 TQFATIGSLLAQP
-33 RANVPTV
+33 RANVPTL

-52 VWRKLQV
+52 LWRNLGL

-74 VDQLPTWTGTPDI
+74 VDQLSTWTGAPDV

-97 IETGGIP
+97 IETGSIP

-109 PDRGTAHRR
+109 PDRGTAQRR
-118 IVALDALR
+118 LITLDALR
-126 NYSISESQPP
+126 HYSPGEPNPP

-141 VQAVAERTAEPQ
+141 VHAIAERTVEKS
-153 VFDESFREIK
+153 VFDGIIRLLRV
-163 IGDRIDI
+163 GDRIDL

-178 RAGYEVQPTVE
+178 ASGYEVQPTVE
-189 QPGTAARRGGII
+189 QPGTVSRRGGII
-201 DIFPVGANDPIR
+201 DIFPVGTVHPVR
-213 IEFFD
+213 IELFD
-218 DEVDTMRLFDV
+218 DEIDSMRLFDV
-229 ETQRSFDDVE
+229 ETQRSFADVDQLD
-239 KIHIIPAREELPTFV
+239 IVPAREELPSFV
-254 EAQAIRDSIASLNT
+254 DPRAIRDSIGSLNT

-273 TRLSAHRLS
+273 TRLSTRRLT
-282 DELNLVAEGA
+282 DELNLVAEGVI
-292 LDNELAFYAGFFNR
+292 DSELAFYAGFFNR
-306 GSIFQYLPKNCV
+306 GSLFDYLPPETI
-318 VIALRPR
+318 VIAVRPR
-325 MIADAATGIDR
+325 IISESASGIDR
-336 RLDETRRV
+336 RLEEVRRV
-344 KERRAEVPINF
+344 KERRGEVPIDF
-355 PIPHIQWPDL
+355 PTQHMLWPEV
-365 AQNVEAVGHRLEID
+365 AQRIETVGRRLEID
-379 PFGIDSR
+379 PFGIDTR
-386 DIGNK
+386 DLGK
-391 RPLPIKHQLL
+391 KLPLPINRQLTA
-401 PNRIDPTTLDP
+401 NNVDPSAFDF
-412 IETDESGETPVDVV
+412 EEEEPVSAV
-426 LDDPTSALKRAI
+426 LDDPTIALQRAI
-438 EDGADQ
+438 EDGSTQ
-444 VIAITSHP
+444 IVAITSH
-452 ARLYEL
+452 AVRLYEL
-458 SQEANIQT
+458 AE
-466 HYEPQRNLPIDDRRP
+466 
-481 LQNSVIPAEAGA
+481 EAGINSRYQRQSVA
-493 SAGGTPIQRGG
+493 SAQND
-504 AIGASSTRSDSVVP
+504 AS
-518 SPAGRERARV
+518 
-528 RAKSPVVIAE
+528 VVIAE
-538 GYATSGFQMEFD
+538 GYATSGFDLELDD
-550 GGETACILTDAEIF
+550 GDNIRILTDAEIF

-569 RRRTHRRTARRGPQ
+569 RRRTHRRAMRRGPQ

-590 VYIVHV
+590 VYVVHV

-614 EHLVLQYAKD
+614 EHLVLQYARD

-641 GGGETAPR
+641 GGGETAPK

-654 TSEWRSAR
+654 TQEWRSAR
-662 RRAKQATE
+662 RRAKRATE
-670 IVANELLGIYAARM
+670 IVANELLSIYAARM
-684 LANGIQ
+684 LAKGIQ
-690 VEPDTPWQHVLEA
+690 AEPDTPWQQVLEA

-716 LQAVKTDMESA
+716 LQAVKGDMEDE

-759 AAVLVPTTLLA
+759 AAIMVPTTLLA

-777 RERLAPFPVAIDV
+777 KQRLAPFPISIDV
-790 ISRFRSREDQQ
+790 ISRFRSRDEQQ
-801 DILQRLAE
+801 DILERLTS

-823 RDIAFNN
+823 RDVAFKD

-874 IAGIRDMSNMETAPD
+874 IAGIRDMSNMETAPE

-914 DRGGQV
+914 DRGGQA

-929 IERVSRRLRELVPEA
+929 IERVSRRLRQLVPEA

-956 QLEEVITA
+956 QLEDVITA
-964 FDRREYDVLIC
+964 FERGEYDVLIC

-1081 LYTQLLSQSVEELRR
+1081 LYTQLLSQSVEELKKRI
-1096 KLEQSP
+1096 EQSP
-1102 NGKATDTETQPRNGQ
+1102 NGEIPAPIPAVGNGKI
-1117 SLPSPSTGSAGIS
+1117 STPSS
-1130 PSTRSAGHT
+1130 
-1139 FPSPSGGSAEGDGG
+1139 SGRRAEGDGG
-1153 ALNGHAPKINGVA
+1153 APNGHKPNPNGRS
-1166 DPDWQPPSM
+1166 DDDDWQPPSM
-1175 IRADIRLGIDDNVPP
+1175 IRADIRLGIDDNVPV
-1190 EYIENLAQRLSFH
+1190 EYVEDLAQRLSFH
-1203 QRLSWVSNQD
+1203 QRLSWARSEQ
-1213 EIEELRDELRDR
+1213 EIAELRDELRDR
-1225 YGPIPE
+1225 YGPIPD

-1247 EADCASVRTS
+1247 QADCASVRAST
-1257 EDRARIVMNSPAG
+1257 ERARIIMNSPVG
-1270 GAKPQLQRLLGPQA
+1270 GAKTQLQRLLGPQA
-1284 RVGNTQIIV
+1284 RVGNTQIVI
-1293 EAGKGVDTQEFVQ
+1293 EADKGMDEHEFVE

-1319 QRVMALV
+1319 QRVMALIS
-1326 NA
+1326 AS

>member
-1 MPSTTQPFL
+1 MRIESDFKNTRNLIAGFTARAHTPMSRNVKQPFL
-10 ATLTDRLIGT
+10 ASLTDRLIGT
-20 AQFDAIGSSLSNP
+20 TEFDAIGQAFSHP
-33 RANVPTV
+33 RANVPTI
-40 CPEPANPLLIAA
+40 CPEPANPLLLAA
-52 VWRKLQV
+52 VWRRMQV

-118 IVALDALR
+118 IIALDALR
-126 NYSISESQPP
+126 CHAQSDADPP
-136 LVVAS
+136 LVIAS
-141 VQAVAERTAEPQ
+141 VQALAEKTIEPD
-153 VFDESFREIK
+153 VFKTINREIK
-163 IGDRIDI
+163 IGDQIDI
-170 AETMRHLT
+170 VETMRHLT
-178 RAGYEVQPTVE
+178 RSGYEVLPTVE
-189 QPGTAARRGGII
+189 QPGTVSRRGGII
-201 DIFPVGANDPIR
+201 DIFPVGANHPIR
-213 IEFFD
+213 IELFD
-218 DEVDTMRLFDV
+218 DEVDTMRLFDT
-229 ETQRSFDDVE
+229 ETQRSFADIDSIRV
-239 KIHIIPAREELPTFV
+239 IPAREELPSFV
-254 EAQAIRDSIASLNT
+254 DSQSIRDSIGALNT

-273 TRLSAHRLS
+273 TRLSARRLS
-282 DELNLVAEGA
+282 DELNLVSEGEI
-292 LDNELAFYAGFFNR
+292 DNELAFYAGFFNR
-306 GSIFQYLPKNCV
+306 GSLFDYLPNDSV

-336 RLDETRRV
+336 RLEETRRV

-355 PIPHIQWPDL
+355 PVPHIDWPHL
-365 AQNVEAVGHRLEID
+365 AQSIETIGHRLEID
-379 PFGIDSR
+379 PFGIDAR
-386 DIGNK
+386 DLGDK
-391 RPLPIKHQLL
+391 RPLPIKHHL
-401 PNRIDPTTLDP
+401 PTNRIDPSALTDDGEDP
-412 IETDESGETPVDVV
+412 VNVV
-426 LDDPTSALKRAI
+426 LDDPTLALARSI
-438 EDGADQ
+438 EQGASQ
-444 VIAITSHP
+444 VVAITSHP

-458 SQEANIQT
+458 AEDAGIKSQYERKDGEASPVRKT
-466 HYEPQRNLPIDDRRP
+466 KSRK
-481 LQNSVIPAEAGA
+481 
-493 SAGGTPIQRGG
+493 TK
-504 AIGASSTRSDSVVP
+504 SS
-518 SPAGRERARV
+518 
-528 RAKSPVVIAE
+528 VVIAE
-538 GYATSGFQMEFD
+538 GYATSGFALEFD
-550 GGETACILTDAEIF
+550 DGETISVLTDAEIF
-564 GIRRQ
+564 GIRKQ
-569 RRRTHRRTARRGPQ
+569 RRRTHRRAARRGPQ

-590 VYIVHV
+590 VYVVHV
-596 DHGIAKFLGT
+596 DHGIAKFIGT

-614 EHLVLQYAKD
+614 EHLILQYAKD
-624 DRVYVPTE
+624 DRVYIPTE

-641 GGGETAPR
+641 GGGENAPR
-649 LSKLG
+649 LSRLG
-654 TSEWRSAR
+654 TQEWRSAR
-662 RRAKQATE
+662 RRAKRATE

-684 LANGIQ
+684 LAKGIQ
-690 VEPDTPWQHVLEA
+690 ADPDTPWQHVLEA

-716 LQAVKTDMESA
+716 LQAVKQDMEGK

-777 RERLAPFPVAIDV
+777 KERLAPFPVEIDV
-790 ISRFRSREDQQ
+790 ISRFRSRDEQQ
-801 DILQRLAE
+801 DILERLSN
-809 GKIDIIIG
+809 GRIDIIIG

-823 RDIAFNN
+823 RDIAFND

-836 DEEQKFGVKHKE
+836 DEEQKFGVRHKE

-874 IAGIRDMSNMETAPD
+874 IAGIRDMSNMETAPE

-914 DRGGQV
+914 DRGGQA

-956 QLEEVITA
+956 QLEEVVTA
-964 FDRREYDVLIC
+964 FERGEYDVLVC

-1096 KLEQSP
+1096 KMEQSP
-1102 NGKATDTETQPRNGQ
+1102 NGEASFENVASATENGSPRTDNRANGRTPKLM
-1117 SLPSPSTGSAGIS
+1117 S
-1130 PSTRSAGHT
+1130 
-1139 FPSPSGGSAEGDGG
+1139 
-1153 ALNGHAPKINGVA
+1153 NGEA
-1166 DPDWQPPSM
+1166 DWQPPSM
-1175 IRADIRLGIDDNVPP
+1175 IRADVRLGIDDNVPP
-1190 EYIENLAQRLSFH
+1190 EYIEDLAQRLSFH
-1203 QRLSWVSNQD
+1203 QRLSWASSQE
-1213 EIEELRDELRDR
+1213 EIDGLREELRDR

-1231 SVEGLL
+1231 SVEGIL

-1247 EADCASVRTS
+1247 QADCSSVRVTG
-1257 EDRARIVMNSPAG
+1257 DRARIMMNSPVG
-1270 GAKPQLQRLLGPQA
+1270 GAKAQLQRLLGPQA
-1284 RVGNTQIIV
+1284 RVGNTQIVIQ
-1293 EAGKGVDTQEFVQ
+1293 ADKGMDTPEFVQ
-1306 EIAAVLE
+1306 EIGPVLE
-1313 TIRNFK
+1313 TIRNFR
-1319 QRVMALV
+1319 QRIMALV
-1326 NA
+1326 NAS

>member
-189 QPGTAARRGGII
+189 QPGTASRRGGII

-282 DELNLVAEGA
+282 DELNHVAEGA

-306 GSIFQYLPKNCV
+306 GSIFQYLPKNSV

-336 RLDETRRV
+336 RLEETRRV

-401 PNRIDPTTLDP
+401 PNHIDPTTLDP

-458 SQEANIQT
+458 AQEANIQT
-466 HYEPQRNLPIDDRRP
+466 RYETQ
-481 LQNSVIPAEAGA
+481 Q
-493 SAGGTPIQRGG
+493 GT
-504 AIGASSTRSDSVVP
+504 ATNKVP
-518 SPAGRERARV
+518 SPAGRKRAAA
-528 RAKSPVVIAE
+528 RANSPVVIAE

-564 GIRRQ
+564 GIRRH
-569 RRRTHRRTARRGPQ
+569 RRRTHRRAARRGPQ

-649 LSKLG
+649 PSKLG
-654 TSEWRSAR
+654 TSEWRAAR

-670 IVANELLGIYAARM
+670 IVANELLSIYAARM

-716 LQAVKTDMESA
+716 LQAVKTDMESD

-801 DILQRLAE
+801 DILERLAE

-823 RDIAFNN
+823 RDIAFND

-1037 LNTILAATEL
+1037 LNTILAATAL

-1102 NGKATDTETQPRNGQ
+1102 NGKATDIEKQTRNGQ
-1117 SLPSPSTGSAGIS
+1117 STHSPSTGSAGHS
-1130 PSTRSAGHT
+1130 L
-1139 FPSPSGGSAEGDGG
+1139 PSPSGGSAKGDGG
-1153 ALNGHAPKINGVA
+1153 TPNGHAPQINGVA

-1175 IRADIRLGIDDNVPP
+1175 IRADIKLGIDDNVPP

-1319 QRVMALV
+1319 QRVMALI
-1326 NA
+1326 AAS

>member
-1 MPSTTQPFL
+1 MPSKTQPFL
-10 ATLTDRLIGT
+10 ATLADRLAGT
-20 AQFDAIGSSLSNP
+20 TQFAAIGSLLAQP
-33 RANVPTV
+33 RANVPTL
-40 CPEPANPLLIAA
+40 CPEPANPFLIAA
-52 VWRKLQV
+52 LWRNLGL
-59 PTLVITPNPDSAQRI
+59 PILVITPNPDSAQRI
-74 VDQLPTWTGTPDI
+74 VDQLSTWTGAPDV
-87 DEDGSPIHHF
+87 DEDRSPIHHF
-97 IETGGIP
+97 IETGSIP

-109 PDRGTAHRR
+109 PDRGTAQRR
-118 IVALDALR
+118 LMTLDALR
-126 NYSISESQPP
+126 RYSPGEPNPP

-141 VQAVAERTAEPQ
+141 VHAIAERTVGKP
-153 VFDESFREIK
+153 VFDGIIRLLRVS
-163 IGDRIDI
+163 DRIDLT
-170 AETMRHLT
+170 ETMRHLT
-178 RAGYEVQPTVE
+178 ASGYEVQPTVE
-189 QPGTAARRGGII
+189 QPGTVSRRGGII
-201 DIFPVGANDPIR
+201 DIFPVGTIHPVR
-213 IEFFD
+213 IELFD
-218 DEVDTMRLFDV
+218 DEIDSMRLFDV
-229 ETQRSFDDVE
+229 ETQRSFADVDQLD
-239 KIHIIPAREELPTFV
+239 IVPAREELPAFV
-254 EAQAIRDSIASLNT
+254 DPQAIRDSIGSLNT

-273 TRLSAHRLS
+273 TRLSTRRLT
-282 DELNLVAEGA
+282 DELNLVAEGVI
-292 LDNELAFYAGFFNR
+292 DSELAFYAGFFNR
-306 GSIFQYLPKNCV
+306 GSLFDYLPPETI
-318 VIALRPR
+318 VIAVRPR
-325 MIADAATGIDR
+325 IISESASGIDR
-336 RLDETRRV
+336 RLEEVRRV
-344 KERRAEVPINF
+344 KERRGEVPIDF
-355 PIPHIQWPDL
+355 PTQHMLWAEV
-365 AQNVEAVGHRLEID
+365 AQRIETVGRRLEID
-379 PFGIDSR
+379 PFGIDTR
-386 DIGNK
+386 DLGK
-391 RPLPIKHQLL
+391 KLPLPINRQLTA
-401 PNRIDPTTLDP
+401 NNVDPSAFEFEEEEP
-412 IETDESGETPVDVV
+412 ISAV
-426 LDDPTSALKRAI
+426 LDDPTIALQRAI
-438 EDGADQ
+438 EDGSTQ
-444 VIAITSHP
+444 IVAITSH
-452 ARLYEL
+452 AVRLYEL
-458 SQEANIQT
+458 VE
-466 HYEPQRNLPIDDRRP
+466 
-481 LQNSVIPAEAGA
+481 EAGIDSRYEKQSVA
-493 SAGGTPIQRGG
+493 SVKND
-504 AIGASSTRSDSVVP
+504 AS
-518 SPAGRERARV
+518 
-528 RAKSPVVIAE
+528 VVIAE
-538 GYATSGFQMEFD
+538 GYATSGFDLELDD
-550 GGETACILTDAEIF
+550 GKNIRILTDAEIF

-569 RRRTHRRTARRGPQ
+569 RRRTHRRAMRRGPQ

-590 VYIVHV
+590 VYVVHV

-614 EHLVLQYAKD
+614 EHLVLQYARD

-641 GGGETAPR
+641 GGGETAPK

-654 TSEWRSAR
+654 TQEWRSAR
-662 RRAKQATE
+662 RRAKRATE
-670 IVANELLGIYAARM
+670 IVANELLSIYAARM
-684 LANGIQ
+684 LAKGIQ
-690 VEPDTPWQHVLEA
+690 ADPDTPWQQVLEA
-703 SFPFEETPDQLTA
+703 SFPFEETPDQITA
-716 LQAVKTDMESA
+716 LQAVKQDMEDE

-777 RERLAPFPVAIDV
+777 RERLAPFPVAVDV
-790 ISRFRSREDQQ
+790 ISRFRSRDDQQ
-801 DILQRLAE
+801 DILERLAA

-823 RDIAFNN
+823 RDIVFND

-836 DEEQKFGVKHKE
+836 DEEQKFGVRHKE

-874 IAGIRDMSNMETAPD
+874 IAGIRDMSNMETAPE

-956 QLEEVITA
+956 QLEEVVTA
-964 FDRREYDVLIC
+964 FERGEYDVLVC

-1081 LYTQLLSQSVEELRR
+1081 LYTQLLSQSVEELKKRI
-1096 KLEQSP
+1096 EQSP
-1102 NGKATDTETQPRNGQ
+1102 GGEIPVPAPAIGNGEI
-1117 SLPSPSTGSAGIS
+1117 SSPS
-1130 PSTRSAGHT
+1130 H
-1139 FPSPSGGSAEGDGG
+1139 SGGSAEGDGDPTDDHKPK
-1153 ALNGHAPKINGVA
+1153 LNGHS
-1166 DPDWQPPSM
+1166 DDDWQPPSM
-1175 IRADIRLGIDDNVPP
+1175 IRADIRLGIDDNVPI
-1190 EYIENLAQRLSFH
+1190 EYVEDLAQRLSFH
-1203 QRLSWVSNQD
+1203 QRLSWARSEQ
-1213 EIEELRDELRDR
+1213 EINELRAELRDR
-1225 YGPIPE
+1225 YGPIPD

-1247 EADCASVRTS
+1247 QADCASLRASS
-1257 EDRARIVMNSPAG
+1257 ERARIIMNSPVG
-1270 GAKPQLQRLLGPQA
+1270 GAKTQLQRLLGPQA
-1284 RVGNTQIIV
+1284 RVGNTQIVIEADKGMDAHGFV
-1293 EAGKGVDTQEFVQ
+1293 E

-1319 QRVMALV
+1319 QRVMALLS
-1326 NA
+1326 AS

>member
-1 MPSTTQPFL
+1 MPSKTQPFL
-10 ATLTDRLIGT
+10 ATLSDRLAGTTQFATIGNLLN
-20 AQFDAIGSSLSNP
+20 QS
-33 RANVPTV
+33 RANVPAL
-40 CPEPANPLLIAA
+40 CPEAANPFLIAA
-52 VWRKLQV
+52 LWRNLGL
-59 PTLVITPNPDSAQRI
+59 PMLVITPNPDSAQRI

-97 IETGGIP
+97 IETGSIP

-109 PDRGTAHRR
+109 PDRGTAQRR
-118 IVALDALR
+118 LITLDALR
-126 NYSISESQPP
+126 RYLPGESVPP
-136 LVVAS
+136 LIVSS
-141 VQAVAERTAEPQ
+141 VHAIAERTVEKR
-153 VFDESFREIK
+153 VFEHIVRVLRV
-163 IGDRIDI
+163 GDRIDLT
-170 AETMRHLT
+170 ETMRHLT
-178 RAGYEVQPTVE
+178 ASGYEMQPTVE
-189 QPGTAARRGGII
+189 QPGTVSRRGGII
-201 DIFPVGANDPIR
+201 DIFPVGTVHPVR
-213 IEFFD
+213 IELFD
-218 DEVDTMRLFDV
+218 DEIDSMRLFDV
-229 ETQRSFDDVE
+229 ETQRSFADIDKLDIV
-239 KIHIIPAREELPTFV
+239 PAREELPAFV
-254 EAQAIRDSIASLNT
+254 DPQAIRDSIGSLNT

-273 TRLSAHRLS
+273 TRLSTRRLT
-282 DELNLVAEGA
+282 DELNLVAEGVI
-292 LDNELAFYAGFFNR
+292 DNELAFYAGFFNR
-306 GSIFQYLPKNCV
+306 GSLFEYLPSETLV
-318 VIALRPR
+318 VAVRPR
-325 MIADAATGIDR
+325 IISESASGIDR
-336 RLDETRRV
+336 RLEEVRRV
-344 KERRAEVPINF
+344 KERRGEVPIDF
-355 PIPHIQWPDL
+355 PTQHMLWPEV
-365 AQNVEAVGHRLEID
+365 AQGIETVGRRLEID
-379 PFGIDSR
+379 PFGIDTR
-386 DIGNK
+386 DLGK
-391 RPLPIKHQLL
+391 KLPLPINRQLTANNVA
-401 PNRIDPTTLDP
+401 PNTF
-412 IETDESGETPVDVV
+412 EFEEEESVSAV
-426 LDDPTSALKRAI
+426 LDDPTLALQRAI
-438 EDGADQ
+438 EDGSNQ
-444 VIAITSHP
+444 IVAITSH
-452 ARLYEL
+452 AVRLYEL
-458 SQEANIQT
+458 AE
-466 HYEPQRNLPIDDRRP
+466 
-481 LQNSVIPAEAGA
+481 EAGIK
-493 SAGGTPIQRGG
+493 SRYERSKPTPSTRGRLRGGTTTAP
-504 AIGASSTRSDSVVP
+504 
-518 SPAGRERARV
+518 
-528 RAKSPVVIAE
+528 PVVIAE
-538 GYATSGFQMEFD
+538 GYATSGFDLELDD
-550 GGETACILTDAEIF
+550 GENIRILTDAEIF

-569 RRRTHRRTARRGPQ
+569 RRRTHRRAMRRGPQ

-590 VYIVHV
+590 VYVVHV

-614 EHLVLQYAKD
+614 EHLVLQYARD

-641 GGGETAPR
+641 GGGETAPK

-654 TSEWRSAR
+654 TQEWRSAR
-662 RRAKQATE
+662 RRAKRATE
-670 IVANELLGIYAARM
+670 IVANELLSIYAARM
-684 LANGIQ
+684 LAKGIQ
-690 VEPDTPWQHVLEA
+690 ADPDTPWQQVLEA
-703 SFPFEETPDQLTA
+703 SFPFEETPDQLSA
-716 LQAVKTDMESA
+716 LQAVKTDMEDE

-777 RERLAPFPVAIDV
+777 RERLAPFPVAVDV
-790 ISRFRSREDQQ
+790 ISRFRSRDDQQ
-801 DILQRLAE
+801 DILERLAA
-809 GKIDIIIG
+809 GRIDIIIG

-823 RDIAFNN
+823 RDIVFND

-836 DEEQKFGVKHKE
+836 DEEQKFGVRHKE

-874 IAGIRDMSNMETAPD
+874 IAGIRDMSNMETAPE

-956 QLEEVITA
+956 QLEDVITA
-964 FDRREYDVLIC
+964 FERGEYDVLVC

-991 IVDDADRFGLAQ
+991 IVDDSDRFGLAQ

-1081 LYTQLLSQSVEELRR
+1081 LYTQLLSQSVDELKKRI
-1096 KLEQSP
+1096 EQSP
-1102 NGKATDTETQPRNGQ
+1102 NGDT
-1117 SLPSPSTGSAGIS
+1117 PSPVPAIGNGEIS
-1130 PSTRSAGHT
+1130 SL
-1139 FPSPSGGSAEGDGG
+1139 SPSGGSAGGDGG
-1153 ALNGHAPKINGVA
+1153 LTNGHTSKLNGHS
-1166 DPDWQPPSM
+1166 DDDWQPPSM
-1175 IRADIRLGIDDNVPP
+1175 IRADIRLGIDDNVPI
-1190 EYIENLAQRLSFH
+1190 EYVEDLAQRLSFH
-1203 QRLSWVSNQD
+1203 QRLSWANSEE
-1213 EIEELRDELRDR
+1213 EIAELRAELRDR
-1225 YGPIPE
+1225 YGPIPD

-1237 ETARIRLLAE
+1237 ETARLRLLAE
-1247 EADCASVRTS
+1247 QADCASVRASS
-1257 EDRARIVMNSPAG
+1257 ERARIIMNSPVG
-1270 GAKPQLQRLLGPQA
+1270 GAKTQLQRLLGPQA
-1284 RVGNTQIIV
+1284 RVGNTQIVI
-1293 EAGKGVDTQEFVQ
+1293 EADKGMDENEFVE

-1319 QRVMALV
+1319 QRVMALLS
-1326 NA
+1326 A

>member
-1 MPSTTQPFL
+1 M
-10 ATLTDRLIGT
+10 
-20 AQFDAIGSSLSNP
+20 
-33 RANVPTV
+33 
-40 CPEPANPLLIAA
+40 
-52 VWRKLQV
+52 
-59 PTLVITPNPDSAQRI
+59 PTLVITPNPDAAQRI

-87 DEDGSPIHHF
+87 DEDGSPIQHF

-126 NYSISESQPP
+126 NYTKSDSGPP

-141 VQAVAERTAEPQ
+141 IHALAENTVEPK
-153 VFDESFREIK
+153 VFDNINCEIK
-163 IGDRIDI
+163 IGERIDVV
-170 AETMRHLT
+170 ETMRHLT
-178 RAGYEVQPTVE
+178 RSGYEVLPTVE
-189 QPGTAARRGGII
+189 QPGTVSRRGGII
-201 DIFPVGANDPIR
+201 DIFPVGANHPIR
-213 IEFFD
+213 IELFD
-218 DEVDTMRLFDV
+218 DEVDTMRLFDI
-229 ETQRSFDDVE
+229 ETQRSFADVDSVRV
-239 KIHIIPAREELPTFV
+239 IPAREESPSFIDT
-254 EAQAIRDSIASLNT
+254 QTIRDTIGGLNT

-273 TRLSAHRLS
+273 TRLSARRLS
-282 DELNLVAEGA
+282 DELNLVTAGEIET
-292 LDNELAFYAGFFNR
+292 ELAFYAGFFNR
-306 GSIFQYLPKNCV
+306 GSLFDYLPNGSI

-336 RLDETRRV
+336 RLEEIRRV

-355 PIPHIQWPDL
+355 PVPHIDWPHL
-365 AQNVEAVGHRLEID
+365 AQSIETISHRIEID
-379 PFGIDSR
+379 PFGIDTR
-386 DIGNK
+386 DLGDK
-391 RPLPIKHQLL
+391 RPLPIKQHL
-401 PNRIDPTTLDP
+401 PTNRIDPSALQEDGEDP
-412 IETDESGETPVDVV
+412 VNVV
-426 LDDPTSALKRAI
+426 LDDPTLALTRAI
-438 EDGADQ
+438 EDGASQ
-444 VIAITSHP
+444 IVAITSHP

-458 SQEANIQT
+458 AEDAGIKSRYERKDGEAS
-466 HYEPQRNLPIDDRRP
+466 R
-481 LQNSVIPAEAGA
+481 
-493 SAGGTPIQRGG
+493 
-504 AIGASSTRSDSVVP
+504 DSK
-518 SPAGRERARV
+518 
-528 RAKSPVVIAE
+528 AKSQVVIAE
-538 GYATSGFQMEFD
+538 GYATSGFTLEFA
-550 GGETACILTDAEIF
+550 GGETTRILTDAEIF
-564 GIRRQ
+564 GIRKQ
-569 RRRTHRRTARRGPQ
+569 RRRTHRRAARRGPQ

-590 VYIVHV
+590 VYVVHV
-596 DHGIAKFLGT
+596 DHGIAKFIGT

-614 EHLVLQYAKD
+614 EHLILQYAKD

-649 LSKLG
+649 LSRLG
-654 TSEWRSAR
+654 TQEWRSAR
-662 RRAKQATE
+662 RRAKRATE
-670 IVANELLGIYAARM
+670 IVANELLSIYAARM
-684 LANGIQ
+684 LAKGIQ
-690 VEPDTPWQHVLEA
+690 ADLDTPWQHVLEA

-716 LQAVKTDMESA
+716 LQAVKQDMESE

-777 RERLAPFPVAIDV
+777 KERLAPFPVEIDV
-790 ISRFRSREDQQ
+790 ISRFRSRDEQQ
-801 DILQRLAE
+801 DILERLSN
-809 GKIDIIIG
+809 GRIDIIIG

-823 RDIAFNN
+823 RDIAFKD

-836 DEEQKFGVKHKE
+836 DEEQKFGVRHKE

-874 IAGIRDMSNMETAPD
+874 IAGIRDMSNMETAPE

-956 QLEEVITA
+956 QLEEVVTA
-964 FDRREYDVLIC
+964 FERGEYDVLVC

-1081 LYTQLLSQSVEELRR
+1081 LYTQLLSQSVEELKKRM
-1096 KLEQSP
+1096 EQSP
-1102 NGKATDTETQPRNGQ
+1102 NGEVPVIGPASTVRNG
-1117 SLPSPSTGSAGIS
+1117 SLPSPS
-1130 PSTRSAGHT
+1130 P
-1139 FPSPSGGSAEGDGG
+1139 FGGSATGDGG
-1153 ALNGHAPKINGVA
+1153 PNGRTPNPATNG
-1166 DPDWQPPSM
+1166 DTDWQPPSM
-1175 IRADIRLGIDDNVPP
+1175 VRADVRLGVDDNVPP
-1190 EYIENLAQRLSFH
+1190 EYIEDLAQRLSFH
-1203 QRLSWVSNQD
+1203 QRLSWASNQE
-1213 EIEELRDELRDR
+1213 EIDALRDELRDR

-1231 SVEGLL
+1231 SVEGIL

-1247 EADCASVRTS
+1247 QADCSSVRVN
-1257 EDRARIVMNSPAG
+1257 EDRARIMMNSPVG
-1270 GAKPQLQRLLGPQA
+1270 GAKTQLQRLLGPQA
-1284 RVGNTQIIV
+1284 RVGNTQIV
-1293 EAGKGVDTQEFVQ
+1293 VQAEKGMDTHEFAQ
-1306 EIAAVLE
+1306 EISAILE

-1319 QRVMALV
+1319 QRIMALV

>member
-1 MPSTTQPFL
+1 MPSRTQPFL
-10 ATLTDRLIGT
+10 ATLADRLAGTVQFGTIG
-20 AQFDAIGSSLSNP
+20 ASLANP

-52 VWRKLQV
+52 LWRSLKIPV
-59 PTLVITPNPDSAQRI
+59 LVITPNPDSAQRL

-97 IETGGIP
+97 IETGSIP

-109 PDRGTAHRR
+109 PDRGAAQRR
-118 IVALDALR
+118 LMTLDALR
-126 NYSISESQPP
+126 RHAPAVPEPP

-141 VQAVAERTAEPQ
+141 VHALAERTVEKH
-153 VFDESFREIK
+153 VFDHILRQLRV
-163 IGDRIDI
+163 GDRIDLT
-170 AETMRHLT
+170 ETMRHLT
-178 RAGYEVQPTVE
+178 ASGYEVQPTVE
-189 QPGTAARRGGII
+189 QPGTVSQRGGII
-201 DIFPVGANDPIR
+201 DIFPVGYLNPIR
-213 IEFFD
+213 IELFD
-218 DEVDTMRLFDV
+218 DEIESMRLFDV
-229 ETQRSFDDVE
+229 ETQRSYADAHDL
-239 KIHIIPAREELPTFV
+239 HIIPAREELPAFV
-254 EAQAIRDSIASLNT
+254 DPQAVRDAIGALNT

-273 TRLSAHRLS
+273 TRLSSRRLT
-282 DELNLVAEGA
+282 DELNLVAEGVI
-292 LDNELAFYAGFFNR
+292 DNELAFYAGFFNR
-306 GSIFQYLPKNCV
+306 GSLFDYLPSETL
-318 VIALRPR
+318 VIAVRPR
-325 MIADAATGIDR
+325 IISESATGIDR
-336 RLDETRRV
+336 RLEETRRV
-344 KERRAEVPINF
+344 KERRGEVPIDF
-355 PIPHIQWPDL
+355 PTQHMHWSEV
-365 AQNVEAVGHRLEID
+365 AQRIEAVGRRLEID
-379 PFGIDSR
+379 PFGIDTR
-386 DIGNK
+386 DLGNK
-391 RPLPIKHQLL
+391 LPLPISRQL
-401 PNRIDPTTLDP
+401 NANTLDP
-412 IETDESGETPVDVV
+412 SAFESEEDEPISAV
-426 LDDPTSALKRAI
+426 LDDPTLALQRAI
-438 EDGADQ
+438 EDGSAQ
-444 VIAITSHP
+444 IIAITSH
-452 ARLYEL
+452 AVRLYEL
-458 SQEANIQT
+458 AE
-466 HYEPQRNLPIDDRRP
+466 
-481 LQNSVIPAEAGA
+481 EAGIE
-493 SAGGTPIQRGG
+493 SRYE
-504 AIGASSTRSDSVVP
+504 RSDHPIPDS
-518 SPAGRERARV
+518 
-528 RAKSPVVIAE
+528 AKSNGRKHINSPTDPRVVIAE
-538 GYATSGFQMEFD
+538 GYATSGFDINLDD
-550 GGETACILTDAEIF
+550 GENLRILTDAEIF

-569 RRRTHRRTARRGPQ
+569 RRRAHRRAVRRGPQ

-590 VYIVHV
+590 VYVVHV

-614 EHLVLQYAKD
+614 EHLILQYARD
-624 DRVYVPTE
+624 DRVYIPTE

-641 GGGETAPR
+641 GGGETAPK
-649 LSKLG
+649 LSRLG
-654 TSEWRSAR
+654 TQEWRSAR
-662 RRAKQATE
+662 RRAKRATE
-670 IVANELLGIYAARM
+670 IVANELLSIYAARM
-684 LANGIQ
+684 LAKGIQ
-690 VEPDTPWQHVLEA
+690 AEPDTPWQQVLEA

-716 LQAVKTDMESA
+716 LQSVKTDMEDV

-770 QQHYDTF
+770 QQHFDTF
-777 RERLAPFPVAIDV
+777 RERLAPFPVAVDV
-790 ISRFRSREDQQ
+790 ISRFRSRDDQK
-801 DILQRLAE
+801 DILERLAA

-823 RDIAFNN
+823 RDIVFND

-836 DEEQKFGVKHKE
+836 DEEQKFGVRHKE
-848 HMKRLRAAVDV
+848 HMKRLRASVDV

-874 IAGIRDMSNMETAPD
+874 IAGIRDMSNMETAPE

-914 DRGGQV
+914 DRGGQT

-929 IERVSRRLRELVPEA
+929 IERISRRLRELVPEA

-964 FDRREYDVLIC
+964 FERGEYDVLVC

-1081 LYTQLLSQSVEELRR
+1081 LYTQLLSQSVEELKKRI
-1096 KLEQSP
+1096 EQSP
-1102 NGKATDTETQPRNGQ
+1102 DGKIPAPAPTIGNGQ
-1117 SLPSPSTGSAGIS
+1117 ISSHPPSD
-1130 PSTRSAGHT
+1130 RSANHAT
-1139 FPSPSGGSAEGDGG
+1139 HSPSGTPT
-1153 ALNGHAPKINGVA
+1153 NGHTPKIVT
-1166 DPDWQPPSM
+1166 DDDDWQPPSM
-1175 IRADIRLGIDDNVPP
+1175 IRADIRLGIDDNVPIDYV
-1190 EYIENLAQRLSFH
+1190 EDLAQRLSFH
-1203 QRLSWVSNQD
+1203 QRLSWARSEQ
-1213 EIEELRDELRDR
+1213 EIDELRAELRDR

-1231 SVEGLL
+1231 SVEALL

-1247 EADCASVRTS
+1247 QADCASVRAS
-1257 EDRARIVMNSPAG
+1257 NQRARIIMNTPVG
-1270 GAKPQLQRLLGPQA
+1270 GAKTQLQRLLGPQA
-1284 RVGNTQIIV
+1284 RVGNTQIVI
-1293 EAGKGVDTQEFVQ
+1293 EAEKDLNENEFVQ
-1306 EIAAVLE
+1306 EIATTLQ
-1313 TIRNFK
+1313 TIQNFK
-1319 QRVMALV
+1319 QRIMALL
-1326 NA
+1326 NT

>member
-1 MPSTTQPFL
+1 MPRTTQQPFL
-10 ATLTDRLIGT
+10 ASLTDRLIGT
-20 AQFDAIGSSLSNP
+20 AEFDEIGQAFTHP
-33 RANVPTV
+33 RANVPTI

-52 VWRKLQV
+52 LWRRMQV
-59 PTLVITPNPDSAQRI
+59 PTLVITPNPDAAQRI

-87 DEDGSPIHHF
+87 DEDGSPIQHF

-118 IVALDALR
+118 IVALEALR
-126 NYSISESQPP
+126 NYTKSNSGPP

-141 VQAVAERTAEPQ
+141 IHALAENTVEPK
-153 VFDESFREIK
+153 VFDNINREIK
-163 IGDRIDI
+163 IGDQIDI
-170 AETMRHLT
+170 AQTMRHLT
-178 RAGYEVQPTVE
+178 RSGYEVLPTVE
-189 QPGTAARRGGII
+189 QPGTVSRRGGII
-201 DIFPVGANDPIR
+201 DIFPVGANHPIR
-213 IEFFD
+213 IELFD
-218 DEVDTMRLFDV
+218 DEVDTMRLFDI
-229 ETQRSFDDVE
+229 ETQRSFDDVDSVR
-239 KIHIIPAREELPTFV
+239 IIPAREESPSFIDT
-254 EAQAIRDSIASLNT
+254 QIIRDTIGALNT

-273 TRLSAHRLS
+273 TRLSARRLS
-282 DELNLVAEGA
+282 DELNLVAEGEI
-292 LDNELAFYAGFFNR
+292 DNELAFYAGFFNR
-306 GSIFQYLPKNCV
+306 GSLFDYLPNGSI

-336 RLDETRRV
+336 RLEEIRRV
-344 KERRAEVPINF
+344 KERRGEVPINF
-355 PIPHIQWPDL
+355 PVPHIDWPHL
-365 AQNVEAVGHRLEID
+365 AHSIETIGHRLEID
-379 PFGIDSR
+379 PFGIDAH
-386 DIGNK
+386 DLGDK
-391 RPLPIKHQLL
+391 RPLPIKHHL
-401 PNRIDPTTLDP
+401 PTNRIDPSALQDDGEDP
-412 IETDESGETPVDVV
+412 VNVV
-426 LDDPTSALKRAI
+426 LDDPTLALTRAI
-438 EDGADQ
+438 EEGANQ
-444 VIAITSHP
+444 VVAITTHP

-458 SQEANIQT
+458 A
-466 HYEPQRNLPIDDRRP
+466 D
-481 LQNSVIPAEAGA
+481 EAGIKSRYERKDDKA
-493 SAGGTPIQRGG
+493 SRRTKTKNQ
-504 AIGASSTRSDSVVP
+504 
-518 SPAGRERARV
+518 
-528 RAKSPVVIAE
+528 VVIAE
-538 GYATSGFQMEFD
+538 GYATSGFTLEFT
-550 GGETACILTDAEIF
+550 GGETTRILTDAEIF
-564 GIRRQ
+564 GIRKQ
-569 RRRTHRRTARRGPQ
+569 RRRTHRRAARRGPQ

-590 VYIVHV
+590 VYVVHV
-596 DHGIAKFLGT
+596 DHGIAKFIGT

-614 EHLVLQYAKD
+614 EHLILQYAKD

-649 LSKLG
+649 LSRLG
-654 TSEWRSAR
+654 TQEWRTAR
-662 RRAKQATE
+662 RRAKRATE
-670 IVANELLGIYAARM
+670 IVANELLSIYAARM
-684 LANGIQ
+684 LAKGIQ
-690 VEPDTPWQHVLEA
+690 VDPDTPWQHVLEA

-716 LQAVKTDMESA
+716 LQAVKQDMESE

-777 RERLAPFPVAIDV
+777 KERLAPFPVEIDV
-790 ISRFRSREDQQ
+790 ISRFRSRDEQQ
-801 DILQRLAE
+801 DILERLSS
-809 GKIDIIIG
+809 GRIDIIIG

-823 RDIAFNN
+823 RDIAFKD

-836 DEEQKFGVKHKE
+836 DEEQKFGVRHKE

-874 IAGIRDMSNMETAPD
+874 IAGIRDMSNMETAPE

-914 DRGGQV
+914 DRGGQA

-956 QLEEVITA
+956 QLEEVVTA
-964 FDRREYDVLIC
+964 FERGEYDVLVC

-1081 LYTQLLSQSVEELRR
+1081 LYTQLLSQSVEELKKRM
-1096 KLEQSP
+1096 EQSP
-1102 NGKATDTETQPRNGQ
+1102 KGEGETPNPETRNGNG
-1117 SLPSPSTGSAGIS
+1117 SLPSSS
-1130 PSTRSAGHT
+1130 PL
-1139 FPSPSGGSAEGDGG
+1139 GGSAAGDGSP
-1153 ALNGHAPKINGVA
+1153 NGHSAKLIG
-1166 DPDWQPPSM
+1166 DGDTDWQPPSM
-1175 IRADIRLGIDDNVPP
+1175 VRADVRLGVDDNVPP
-1190 EYIENLAQRLSFH
+1190 EYIEDLAQRLSFH
-1203 QRLSWVSNQD
+1203 QRLSWASNQE
-1213 EIEELRDELRDR
+1213 EIDALRDELRDR

-1231 SVEGLL
+1231 SVEGIL

-1247 EADCASVRTS
+1247 QADCSSVRVN
-1257 EDRARIVMNSPAG
+1257 EDRARIMMNSPVG
-1270 GAKPQLQRLLGPQA
+1270 GAKTQLQRLLGPQA
-1284 RVGNTQIIV
+1284 RVGNTQIVIQ
-1293 EAGKGVDTQEFVQ
+1293 ADKGMDTHEFAQ
-1306 EIAAVLE
+1306 EISAILE

-1319 QRVMALV
+1319 QRIMALV

>member
-1 MPSTTQPFL
+1 MSRSIQQPFL

-20 AQFDAIGSSLSNP
+20 TEFDSIGQALSRP
-33 RANVPTV
+33 RSNVPTV

-52 VWRKLQV
+52 VWRRIQV
-59 PTLVITPNPDSAQRI
+59 PTLVITPNPDAAQRI
-74 VDQLPTWTGTPDI
+74 IDQLPTWTGTPDI

-118 IVALDALR
+118 IMALDALR
-126 NYSISESQPP
+126 NAPASQAGPP
-136 LVVAS
+136 LVVTS
-141 VQAVAERTAEPQ
+141 VHALAERTIEPS
-153 VFDESFREIK
+153 VFDDIARVMRV
-163 IGDRIDI
+163 GDRIDI
-170 AETMRHLT
+170 ADTMRHLT
-178 RAGYEVQPTVE
+178 RSGYEVLPTVE
-189 QPGTAARRGGII
+189 QPGTASRRGGII
-201 DIFPVGANDPIR
+201 DIFPVGANHPIR
-213 IEFFD
+213 IELFD
-218 DEVDTMRLFDV
+218 DEIDTIRLFDI
-229 ETQRSFDDVE
+229 ETQRSFADVNT
-239 KIHIIPAREELPTFV
+239 IRIIPAREELPSFIDP
-254 EAQAIRDSIASLNT
+254 QAIRDSIASLNT

-282 DELNLVAEGA
+282 DELNQIANGEI
-292 LDNELAFYAGFFNR
+292 DDDLAFYAGFFNR
-306 GSIFQYLPKNCV
+306 GSLFDYMPRNSAV
-318 VIALRPR
+318 VTLRPR
-325 MIADAATGIDR
+325 MIADATAGIDR
-336 RLDETRRV
+336 RLEEVRRV

-355 PIPHIQWPDL
+355 PVPHIPWPYL
-365 AQNVEAVGHRLEID
+365 AQGIEAIGHRLEID
-379 PFGIDSR
+379 PFGIDAR

-391 RPLPIKHQLL
+391 LPLPIKHQL
-401 PNRIDPTTLDP
+401 PTNRIDPTALADDS
-412 IETDESGETPVDVV
+412 EDSVNVV
-426 LDDPTSALKRAI
+426 LDDPTLAIKRAVD
-438 EDGADQ
+438 DGADQ
-444 VIAITSHP
+444 VVAITSHP
-452 ARLYEL
+452 VRLYEL
-458 SQEANIQT
+458 AE
-466 HYEPQRNLPIDDRRP
+466 
-481 LQNSVIPAEAGA
+481 EAGIKA
-493 SAGGTPIQRGG
+493 RYERTQNQS
-504 AIGASSTRSDSVVP
+504 SSTRNGKHES
-518 SPAGRERARV
+518 
-528 RAKSPVVIAE
+528 VVIAE
-538 GYATSGFQMEFD
+538 GYATSGFALEFHN
-550 GGETACILTDAEIF
+550 GETTRILTDAEIF

-569 RRRTHRRTARRGPQ
+569 RRRTHRRAARRGPQ

-590 VYIVHV
+590 VYVVHV
-596 DHGIAKFLGT
+596 DHGIAKFIGT

-614 EHLVLQYAKD
+614 EHLILQYAKD

-632 HIDRIQIYQ
+632 HIDRIQVYQ
-641 GGGETAPR
+641 GGGENAPR
-649 LSKLG
+649 LSRLG
-654 TSEWRSAR
+654 TQEWRSAR
-662 RRAKQATE
+662 SRAKRATE
-670 IVANELLGIYAARM
+670 IVANELLSIYAARM
-684 LANGIQ
+684 LAKGIQ
-690 VEPDTPWQHVLEA
+690 AEPDTPWQHVLEA
-703 SFPFEETPDQLTA
+703 SFPFEETPDQITA
-716 LQAVKTDMESA
+716 LQAVKKDMENE

-752 AVQNGRQ
+752 AVQNGKQ

-770 QQHYDTF
+770 QQHFDTF
-777 RERLAPFPVAIDV
+777 RERLAPFPISIDV
-790 ISRFRSREDQQ
+790 ISRFRSRDDQK
-801 DILQRLAE
+801 DILERLSN
-809 GKIDIIIG
+809 GRIDIIIG

-823 RDIAFNN
+823 RDVAFKD

-836 DEEQKFGVKHKE
+836 DEEQKFGVRHKE

-874 IAGIRDMSNMETAPD
+874 IAGIRDMSNMETAPE

-914 DRGGQV
+914 DRGGQA

-956 QLEEVITA
+956 QLEEVVTE
-964 FDRREYDVLIC
+964 FERGEYDVLVC

-1047 GSGFKIAMRDLEIR
+1047 GSGYKIAMRDLEIR

-1096 KLEQSP
+1096 KMEQP
-1102 NGKATDTETQPRNGQ
+1102 QNGAPM
-1117 SLPSPSTGSAGIS
+1117 SPSGGTAALSNETA
-1130 PSTRSAGHT
+1130 T
-1139 FPSPSGGSAEGDGG
+1139 PSPSGGSAVPSSPSPSGGSAVGDGG
-1153 ALNGHAPKINGVA
+1153 PTNGRTTKLLSKA
-1166 DPDWQPPSM
+1166 DTDWNPPSM
-1175 IRADIRLGIDDNVPP
+1175 VRADIRLGIDDNVPP
-1190 EYIENLAQRLSFH
+1190 EYIEDLAQRLSFH
-1203 QRLSWVSNQD
+1203 QRLSWVASED
-1213 EIEELRDELRDR
+1213 EIGSLGEELRDR

-1231 SVEGLL
+1231 SVEGIL
-1237 ETARIRLLAE
+1237 ETARVRLLAE
-1247 EADCASVRTS
+1247 QADCASVRANG
-1257 EDRARIVMNSPAG
+1257 ERVRILMNTPVG
-1270 GAKPQLQRLLGPQA
+1270 GAKNQLQRLLGPNA
-1284 RVGNTQIIV
+1284 RVGNTQIVIQ
-1293 EAGKGVDTQEFVQ
+1293 ADKGINEQEFVQ
-1306 EIAAVLE
+1306 EIAVTLE

-1326 NA
+1326 GA

>member
-1 MPSTTQPFL
+1 MPISPQPFL
-10 ATLTDRLIGT
+10 STLTDRLIGT
-20 AQFDAIGSSLSNP
+20 TKFDAIGQSLSRP
-33 RANVPTV
+33 RTNVPTV

-59 PTLVITPNPDSAQRI
+59 PTLVITPNPDASQRI

-87 DEDGSPIHHF
+87 DEDDSPIHHF

-126 NYSISESQPP
+126 NVANSENDPP
-136 LVVAS
+136 LIVAS
-141 VQAVAERTAEPQ
+141 VHALAEQTIDPT
-153 VFDESFREIK
+153 VFKDIARQIK

-170 AETMRHLT
+170 ADTMRHLT
-178 RAGYEVQPTVE
+178 RSGYEVLPTVE
-189 QPGTAARRGGII
+189 QPGTVSRRGGII
-201 DIFPVGANDPIR
+201 DIFPVGANHPIR
-213 IEFFD
+213 IELFD
-218 DEVDTMRLFDV
+218 DEVDTMRLFDI
-229 ETQRSFDDVE
+229 ETQRSFQDVE
-239 KIHIIPAREELPTFV
+239 TISIIPAREELPSFIDI
-254 EAQAIRDSIASLNT
+254 QDISDSIASLNT

-273 TRLSAHRLS
+273 TRLSARRLS
-282 DELNLVAEGA
+282 DELNLVAEGEI
-292 LDNELAFYAGFFNR
+292 DTELAFYAGFFNR
-306 GSIFQYLPKNCV
+306 GSLFDYLPSNCV

-325 MIADAATGIDR
+325 MIADAATGVDR
-336 RLDETRRV
+336 RLEEVRRV

-355 PIPHIQWPDL
+355 PVPHLSWPEL
-365 AQNVEAVGHRLEID
+365 AHGIESKSHRLEID
-379 PFGIDSR
+379 PFGIDEH
-386 DIGNK
+386 DLGNK
-391 RPLPIKHQLL
+391 RPLPIKPQL
-401 PNRIDPTTLDP
+401 PTSRIDMSALAED
-412 IETDESGETPVDVV
+412 GEGEINVV
-426 LDDPTSALKRAI
+426 LDDPTLAIKRAV
-438 EDGADQ
+438 EDGADRI
-444 VIAITSHP
+444 VAITSHP
-452 ARLYEL
+452 VRLYEL
-458 SQEANIQT
+458 AE
-466 HYEPQRNLPIDDRRP
+466 
-481 LQNSVIPAEAGA
+481 EAGIEA
-493 SAGGTPIQRGG
+493 QYERSNPSAVSDVSPPPDRGRLRGG
-504 AIGASSTRSDSVVP
+504 RKSD
-518 SPAGRERARV
+518 PA
-528 RAKSPVVIAE
+528 VVIAE
-538 GYATSGFQMEFD
+538 GYATSGFALEFGD
-550 GGETACILTDAEIF
+550 GETTRIITDAEIF

-569 RRRTHRRTARRGPQ
+569 RRRTHRRAARRGPQ

-590 VYIVHV
+590 VYVVHV
-596 DHGIAKFLGT
+596 DHGIAKFIGT

-614 EHLVLQYAKD
+614 EHLILQYAKD

-632 HIDRIQIYQ
+632 HIDRIQVYQ

-649 LSKLG
+649 LSRLG
-654 TSEWRSAR
+654 TQEWRSAR
-662 RRAKQATE
+662 SRAKRATE
-670 IVANELLGIYAARM
+670 IVANELLSIYAARM
-684 LANGIQ
+684 LAKGVQADI
-690 VEPDTPWQHVLEA
+690 DTPWQHVLEA
-703 SFPFEETPDQLTA
+703 SFPFEETPDQITA
-716 LQAVKTDMESA
+716 LQSVKKDMESE

-752 AVQNGRQ
+752 AVQNGKQ

-770 QQHYDTF
+770 QQHFDTF
-777 RERLAPFPVAIDV
+777 RERLAPFPISIDV
-790 ISRFRSREDQQ
+790 ISRFRSRDDQK
-801 DILQRLAE
+801 DILERLAN
-809 GKIDIIIG
+809 GRVDIIIG

-823 RDIAFNN
+823 RDVVFND

-836 DEEQKFGVKHKE
+836 DEEQKFGVRHKE

-874 IAGIRDMSNMETAPD
+874 IAGIRDMSNMETAPE

-944 SFTIGH
+944 SLTIGH

-956 QLEEVITA
+956 QLEEVVTA
-964 FDRREYDVLIC
+964 FERGEYDVLVC

-1047 GSGFKIAMRDLEIR
+1047 GSGYKIAMRDLEIR

-1081 LYTQLLSQSVEELRR
+1081 LYTQLLSQSVEELRNR
-1096 KLEQSP
+1096 LESSE
-1102 NGKATDTETQPRNGQ
+1102 NGTGAQN
-1117 SLPSPSTGSAGIS
+1117 SLP
-1130 PSTRSAGHT
+1130 
-1139 FPSPSGGSAEGDGG
+1139 PSPSGGSAGSLSPSPSGGSAGSLSPSPSGGRAESLSPSPFGGSAKGDGPPT
-1153 ALNGHAPKINGVA
+1153 NGRTTELLSKA
-1166 DPDWQPPSM
+1166 DADWNPPSM
-1175 IRADIRLGIDDNVPP
+1175 IRADIRLAIDDNVPP
-1190 EYIENLAQRLSFH
+1190 EYIEDLAQRLSFH
-1203 QRLSWVSNQD
+1203 QRLSWAGSQD
-1213 EIEELRDELRDR
+1213 HIEELSKELRDR

-1231 SVEGLL
+1231 SVEGIL

-1247 EADCASVRTS
+1247 EADCSSVRAS
-1257 EDRARIVMNSPAG
+1257 EDRARILMNSPVG
-1270 GAKPQLQRLLGPQA
+1270 GAKAQLQRLLGPNA
-1284 RVGNTQIIV
+1284 RVGNTQIVIQ
-1293 EAGKGVDTQEFVQ
+1293 ADKGINNQEFVQ
-1306 EIAAVLE
+1306 EIAATLE
-1313 TIRNFK
+1313 TIQNFK
-1319 QRVMALV
+1319 QRVMALI
-1326 NA
+1326 NT